1 MSVSFNPVKVRMP
14 QRATLSFTIG
24 NPLGAADL
32 LLHGE
37 SHTHGWGQS
46 ASPDPRLLFVRGF
59 DPQALRYLYEVN
71 QRFGNTSQAVSAV
84 RNPVTITA
92 SLRVDVGPT
101 RERQGL
107 TQTLDRGRK
116 SPGARV
122 SEAMLKMAYGSAG
135 IINPMAAILRDA
147 DTLRL
152 TAQQADS
159 VASINRR
166 YVIQLDSIWS
176 PVAAYYAA
184 LPDQYDQDDV
194 YDRYRRAREASVDLL
209 VDIVPGIKA
218 LLTADQRRKLPD
230 LIVAY
235 LDLRY
240 LAAIRSGTSGTPGGV
255 FAPGA
260 GVPGAAGGGRAG
272 G

>member
-24 NPLGAADL
+24 NPLSAADL

-37 SHTHGWGQS
+37 NHARGWGQTGN
-46 ASPDPRLLFVRGF
+46 PDPRLVFVRGF
-59 DPQALRYLYEVN
+59 DPSSRRYLYQVN
-71 QRFGNTSQAVSAV
+71 QRFGNTSQAVSAL

-92 SLRVDVGPT
+92 ALRIDLGPT

-116 SPGARV
+116 MPGIKV
-122 SEAMLKMAYGSAG
+122 SEQMLKLAYGSAG

-147 DTLRL
+147 DTLHL
-152 TAQQADS
+152 SKAQADS
-159 VASINRR
+159 VTTINRW
-166 YVIQLDSIWS
+166 YIILLDSIWS
-176 PVAAYYAA
+176 PVAKYYAT
-184 LPDQYDQDDV
+184 LPDQYDEDAV
-194 YDRYRRAREASVDLL
+194 YDRYRHAREASVDLL
-209 VDIVPGIKA
+209 VRVAPDIKA
-218 LLTADQRRKLPD
+218 VLTAEQRRRLPD
-230 LIVAY
+230 LIAAY
-235 LDLRY
+235 LDRRY

-260 GVPGAAGGGRAG
+260 GVSGAPGGGRSG
-272 G
+272 